1 MIQTNIN
8 SFSQKYFI
16 SFMILALVLF
26 GGTVSKAQFSKDQKP
41 KNLKVLPPNIEGE
54 ELKRIMQ
61 GFTAALGV
69 KCNFCHDDSKAADFG
84 PMDYSS
90 DVKKEKQ
97 VTRTMIA
104 MVNNIN
110 SDQLKKSRELASDIG
125 EVSCVT
131 CHRGAAHIEML
142 EDILFKTYKRG
153 GLEAA
158 LNRYTELRK
167 RYFGSYTYDFRDHAL
182 LSFSSKVSEEGNADD
197 ALAIVLKNCELF
209 PESSPSFTFL
219 GNLYLKKG
227 DKEKAIGNFEKA
239 VQLDPNNRFANG
251 QLKKLKNPEQK

>member
-1 MIQTNIN
+1 MFLTKIN
-8 SFSQKYFI
+8 SKYFFRI
-16 SFMILALVLF
+16 LILAMVLF

-54 ELKRIMQ
+54 DLRKVMQ

-69 KCNFCHDDSKAADFG
+69 KCNFCHDDSKEADFG

-97 VTRTMIA
+97 VARTMIT

-110 SDQLKKSRELASDIG
+110 SDLLKKSREIESDIS
-125 EVSCVT
+125 EVACVT
-131 CHRGAAHIEML
+131 CHRGASHIDKL
-142 EDILFKTYKRG
+142 EDILFRTYKRS

-158 LNRYTELRK
+158 FNRYNELRK
-167 RYFGSYTYDFRDHAL
+167 RYFGGYTYDFRDHTL
-182 LSFSSKVSEEGNADD
+182 LSFSSKVTEDGNVDD
-197 ALAIVLKNCELF
+197 ALAIVFKNCELF

-219 GNLYLKKG
+219 GDLYLKRG
-227 DKEKAIGNFEKA
+227 DNEKAISNFEKA

-251 QLKKLKNPEQK
+251 QLKKLKNPEKK

>member
-1 MIQTNIN
+1 MFLAKIN
-8 SFSQKYFI
+8 SKYFI
-16 SFMILALVLF
+16 QIVILAIVLF
-26 GGTVSKAQFSKDQKP
+26 GVTVSKAQFSKDQKP
-41 KNLKVLPPNIEGE
+41 KNLKVLSPNIEGE
-54 ELKRIMQ
+54 ELKKIMQ

-97 VTRTMIA
+97 VARTMIT
-104 MVNNIN
+104 MVNDIN
-110 SDQLKKSRELASDIG
+110 SDLLKKSREIESDIG
-125 EVSCVT
+125 EVACVT
-131 CHRGAAHIEML
+131 CHRGASHIDML
-142 EDILFKTYKRG
+142 EDILFRTYKRG

-158 LNRYTELRK
+158 FNRYNDLRK
-167 RYFGSYTYDFRDHAL
+167 KYFGGYTYDFRDHTL
-182 LSFSSKVSEEGNADD
+182 LSFSSKVSDEGNADD

-219 GNLYLKKG
+219 GDLYLKRG
-227 DKEKAIGNFEKA
+227 DNEKAISNFEKA

-251 QLKKLKNPEQK
+251 QLKKLKNPEKK

>member
-97 VTRTMIA
+97 VARTMIT

-110 SDQLKKSRELASDIG
+110 SDL
-125 EVSCVT
+125 
-131 CHRGAAHIEML
+131 
-142 EDILFKTYKRG
+142 
-153 GLEAA
+153 
-158 LNRYTELRK
+158 
-167 RYFGSYTYDFRDHAL
+167 
-182 LSFSSKVSEEGNADD
+182 
-197 ALAIVLKNCELF
+197 
-209 PESSPSFTFL
+209 
-219 GNLYLKKG
+219 
-227 DKEKAIGNFEKA
+227 
-239 VQLDPNNRFANG
+239 
-251 QLKKLKNPEQK
+251 